1 MNIETLPGDTRK
13 DLGGSPQPVATPILT
28 SANQKTQGELVS
40 FGFLQMLACNSPWR
54 HIIVATQGAHGE
66 IVEVLVGV
74 KGRQTEMESQVPGFH
89 GFTW

>member
-1 MNIETLPGDTRK
+1 MGPPLA
-13 DLGGSPQPVATPILT
+13 SPILT
-28 SANQKTQGELVS
+28 SSNQKTQGESVS
-40 FGFLQMLACNSPWR
+40 FGFLQMLACNLPWR

-74 KGRQTEMESQVPGFH
+74 KGRQTEMESQVPGFL